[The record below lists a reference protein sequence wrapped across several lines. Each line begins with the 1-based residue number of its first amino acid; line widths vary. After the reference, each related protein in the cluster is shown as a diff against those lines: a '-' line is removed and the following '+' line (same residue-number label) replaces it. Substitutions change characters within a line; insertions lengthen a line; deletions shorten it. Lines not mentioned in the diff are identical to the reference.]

1 MIDKYFIPDDQND
14 VIVFDTKTSLPSK
27 RAYTNNVEDILRLEN
42 ILEYLNKDILK
53 LLDIN
58 SSYEVK
64 YFRNKYINRWLKRM
78 STINIILIVVLV
90 LFNGLAQGSILSI
103 ELIALLF
110 SYITSIVASII
121 INPSK
126 IKKKIEDINKLIDI
140 ESSERE
146 EIINKIEV
154 LKKEKIKTD
163 NKGILTNINYVKDLN
178 KEQDKIN
185 NLYSNK
191 KISYQKRKKSNGK
204 PAILITMAALLVAAG
219 ISAPKVIERVN
230 YANDLEKAGD
240 TTHSEFEK
248 LVMASSYNDGTYN
261 YISFSQYCT
270 VNGFTD
276 SEKNPSGLEFRKFAK
291 DELVKSYRNGTIDN
305 IMTQVIDE
313 SRGK

>member
-1 MIDKYFIPDDQND
+1 MIDKYFIPDDKND

-178 KEQDKIN
+178 EEQDKIN

-191 KISYQKRKKSNGK
+191 KIRIRRK
-204 PAILITMAALLVAAG
+204 
-219 ISAPKVIERVN
+219 
-230 YANDLEKAGD
+230 
-240 TTHSEFEK
+240 
-248 LVMASSYNDGTYN
+248 
-261 YISFSQYCT
+261 
-270 VNGFTD
+270 
-276 SEKNPSGLEFRKFAK
+276 
-291 DELVKSYRNGTIDN
+291 
-305 IMTQVIDE
+305 
-313 SRGK
+313 

>member
-1 MIDKYFIPDDQND
+1 MIDKYFIPDDKND

-64 YFRNKYINRWLKRM
+64 YFRNKYINRWLKRV

-191 KISYQKRKKSNGK
+191 KIKIRRK
-204 PAILITMAALLVAAG
+204 
-219 ISAPKVIERVN
+219 
-230 YANDLEKAGD
+230 
-240 TTHSEFEK
+240 
-248 LVMASSYNDGTYN
+248 
-261 YISFSQYCT
+261 
-270 VNGFTD
+270 
-276 SEKNPSGLEFRKFAK
+276 
-291 DELVKSYRNGTIDN
+291 
-305 IMTQVIDE
+305 
-313 SRGK
+313 

>member
-1 MIDKYFIPDDQND
+1 MIDKYFIPDDKND

-58 SSYEVK
+58 GSYEVK

-191 KISYQKRKKSNGK
+191 KIKIRRK
-204 PAILITMAALLVAAG
+204 
-219 ISAPKVIERVN
+219 
-230 YANDLEKAGD
+230 
-240 TTHSEFEK
+240 
-248 LVMASSYNDGTYN
+248 
-261 YISFSQYCT
+261 
-270 VNGFTD
+270 
-276 SEKNPSGLEFRKFAK
+276 
-291 DELVKSYRNGTIDN
+291 
-305 IMTQVIDE
+305 
-313 SRGK
+313 

>member
-1 MIDKYFIPDDQND
+1 MIDKYFIPDDKND

-78 STINIILIVVLV
+78 STINIIFIVVLV

-191 KISYQKRKKSNGK
+191 KIKIRRK
-204 PAILITMAALLVAAG
+204 
-219 ISAPKVIERVN
+219 
-230 YANDLEKAGD
+230 
-240 TTHSEFEK
+240 
-248 LVMASSYNDGTYN
+248 
-261 YISFSQYCT
+261 
-270 VNGFTD
+270 
-276 SEKNPSGLEFRKFAK
+276 
-291 DELVKSYRNGTIDN
+291 
-305 IMTQVIDE
+305 
-313 SRGK
+313 

>member
-1 MIDKYFIPDDQND
+1 MIDKYFIPDDKND

-64 YFRNKYINRWLKRM
+64 YFRNKYINRWLKRV

-154 LKKEKIKTD
+154 LKKEKIKAD

-191 KISYQKRKKSNGK
+191 KIRIRRK
-204 PAILITMAALLVAAG
+204 
-219 ISAPKVIERVN
+219 
-230 YANDLEKAGD
+230 
-240 TTHSEFEK
+240 
-248 LVMASSYNDGTYN
+248 
-261 YISFSQYCT
+261 
-270 VNGFTD
+270 
-276 SEKNPSGLEFRKFAK
+276 
-291 DELVKSYRNGTIDN
+291 
-305 IMTQVIDE
+305 
-313 SRGK
+313 

>member
-1 MIDKYFIPDDQND
+1 MIDKYFIPDDKND

-64 YFRNKYINRWLKRM
+64 YFRNKYINRWLKRV

-154 LKKEKIKTD
+154 LKKEEIKTD

-191 KISYQKRKKSNGK
+191 KIKIRRK
-204 PAILITMAALLVAAG
+204 
-219 ISAPKVIERVN
+219 
-230 YANDLEKAGD
+230 
-240 TTHSEFEK
+240 
-248 LVMASSYNDGTYN
+248 
-261 YISFSQYCT
+261 
-270 VNGFTD
+270 
-276 SEKNPSGLEFRKFAK
+276 
-291 DELVKSYRNGTIDN
+291 
-305 IMTQVIDE
+305 
-313 SRGK
+313 

>member
-1 MIDKYFIPDDQND
+1 MIDKYFIPDDKND

-64 YFRNKYINRWLKRM
+64 YFRNKYINRWLKRV

-121 INPSK
+121 TNPSK

-191 KISYQKRKKSNGK
+191 KIKIRRK
-204 PAILITMAALLVAAG
+204 
-219 ISAPKVIERVN
+219 
-230 YANDLEKAGD
+230 
-240 TTHSEFEK
+240 
-248 LVMASSYNDGTYN
+248 
-261 YISFSQYCT
+261 
-270 VNGFTD
+270 
-276 SEKNPSGLEFRKFAK
+276 
-291 DELVKSYRNGTIDN
+291 
-305 IMTQVIDE
+305 
-313 SRGK
+313 

>member
-1 MIDKYFIPDDQND
+1 MIDKYFIPDDKND

-78 STINIILIVVLV
+78 SIINIILIVVLV

-154 LKKEKIKTD
+154 LKKEKIKTH

-191 KISYQKRKKSNGK
+191 KIKIRRK
-204 PAILITMAALLVAAG
+204 
-219 ISAPKVIERVN
+219 
-230 YANDLEKAGD
+230 
-240 TTHSEFEK
+240 
-248 LVMASSYNDGTYN
+248 
-261 YISFSQYCT
+261 
-270 VNGFTD
+270 
-276 SEKNPSGLEFRKFAK
+276 
-291 DELVKSYRNGTIDN
+291 
-305 IMTQVIDE
+305 
-313 SRGK
+313 

>member
-1 MIDKYFIPDDQND
+1 MIDKYFIPDDKND

-121 INPSK
+121 INSSK

-178 KEQDKIN
+178 EEQDKIN

-191 KISYQKRKKSNGK
+191 KIRIRRK
-204 PAILITMAALLVAAG
+204 
-219 ISAPKVIERVN
+219 
-230 YANDLEKAGD
+230 
-240 TTHSEFEK
+240 
-248 LVMASSYNDGTYN
+248 
-261 YISFSQYCT
+261 
-270 VNGFTD
+270 
-276 SEKNPSGLEFRKFAK
+276 
-291 DELVKSYRNGTIDN
+291 
-305 IMTQVIDE
+305 
-313 SRGK
+313 

>member
-1 MIDKYFIPDDQND
+1 MIDKYFIPDDKND

-64 YFRNKYINRWLKRM
+64 YFRNKYINRWLKRV

-121 INPSK
+121 TNPSK

-154 LKKEKIKTD
+154 LKKEKIKAD

-191 KISYQKRKKSNGK
+191 KIKIRRK
-204 PAILITMAALLVAAG
+204 
-219 ISAPKVIERVN
+219 
-230 YANDLEKAGD
+230 
-240 TTHSEFEK
+240 
-248 LVMASSYNDGTYN
+248 
-261 YISFSQYCT
+261 
-270 VNGFTD
+270 
-276 SEKNPSGLEFRKFAK
+276 
-291 DELVKSYRNGTIDN
+291 
-305 IMTQVIDE
+305 
-313 SRGK
+313 

>member
-1 MIDKYFIPDDQND
+1 MIDKYFIPDDKND

-42 ILEYLNKDILK
+42 ILEYLNKDMKK

-78 STINIILIVVLV
+78 SIINIILIVVLV

-191 KISYQKRKKSNGK
+191 KIKIRRK
-204 PAILITMAALLVAAG
+204 
-219 ISAPKVIERVN
+219 
-230 YANDLEKAGD
+230 
-240 TTHSEFEK
+240 
-248 LVMASSYNDGTYN
+248 
-261 YISFSQYCT
+261 
-270 VNGFTD
+270 
-276 SEKNPSGLEFRKFAK
+276 
-291 DELVKSYRNGTIDN
+291 
-305 IMTQVIDE
+305 
-313 SRGK
+313 

>member
-1 MIDKYFIPDDQND
+1 MIDKYFIPDDKND

-53 LLDIN
+53 LLEIN

-64 YFRNKYINRWLKRM
+64 YFRNKYINRWLKKI

-121 INPSK
+121 TNPSK
-126 IKKKIEDINKLIDI
+126 IKKKIEDINKLINI

-163 NKGILTNINYVKDLN
+163 NKGVLTNINYVKDLN
-178 KEQDKIN
+178 EEQDKIN

-191 KISYQKRKKSNGK
+191 KIRIRRK
-204 PAILITMAALLVAAG
+204 
-219 ISAPKVIERVN
+219 
-230 YANDLEKAGD
+230 
-240 TTHSEFEK
+240 
-248 LVMASSYNDGTYN
+248 
-261 YISFSQYCT
+261 
-270 VNGFTD
+270 
-276 SEKNPSGLEFRKFAK
+276 
-291 DELVKSYRNGTIDN
+291 
-305 IMTQVIDE
+305 
-313 SRGK
+313 

>member
-1 MIDKYFIPDDQND
+1 MIDKYFIPDDKND

-53 LLDIN
+53 LLEIN

-103 ELIALLF
+103 GLIALLF

-121 INPSK
+121 TNPSK

-163 NKGILTNINYVKDLN
+163 NKGVLTNINYVKDLN
-178 KEQDKIN
+178 EEQDKIN

-191 KISYQKRKKSNGK
+191 KIRIRRK
-204 PAILITMAALLVAAG
+204 
-219 ISAPKVIERVN
+219 
-230 YANDLEKAGD
+230 
-240 TTHSEFEK
+240 
-248 LVMASSYNDGTYN
+248 
-261 YISFSQYCT
+261 
-270 VNGFTD
+270 
-276 SEKNPSGLEFRKFAK
+276 
-291 DELVKSYRNGTIDN
+291 
-305 IMTQVIDE
+305 
-313 SRGK
+313 

>member
-1 MIDKYFIPDDQND
+1 MIDKYFIPDDKND

-121 INPSK
+121 TNPSK

-191 KISYQKRKKSNGK
+191 KIKIRRK
-204 PAILITMAALLVAAG
+204 
-219 ISAPKVIERVN
+219 
-230 YANDLEKAGD
+230 
-240 TTHSEFEK
+240 
-248 LVMASSYNDGTYN
+248 
-261 YISFSQYCT
+261 
-270 VNGFTD
+270 
-276 SEKNPSGLEFRKFAK
+276 
-291 DELVKSYRNGTIDN
+291 
-305 IMTQVIDE
+305 
-313 SRGK
+313 

>member
-1 MIDKYFIPDDQND
+1 MIDKYFIPDDKND

-191 KISYQKRKKSNGK
+191 KIKIRRK
-204 PAILITMAALLVAAG
+204 
-219 ISAPKVIERVN
+219 
-230 YANDLEKAGD
+230 
-240 TTHSEFEK
+240 
-248 LVMASSYNDGTYN
+248 
-261 YISFSQYCT
+261 
-270 VNGFTD
+270 
-276 SEKNPSGLEFRKFAK
+276 
-291 DELVKSYRNGTIDN
+291 
-305 IMTQVIDE
+305 
-313 SRGK
+313 

>member
-1 MIDKYFIPDDQND
+1 MIDKYFIPDDKND

-53 LLDIN
+53 LLEIN

-64 YFRNKYINRWLKRM
+64 YFRNKYINRWLKKI

-121 INPSK
+121 TNPSK

-154 LKKEKIKTD
+154 LKKGKIKTD
-163 NKGILTNINYVKDLN
+163 NKGVLTNINYVKDLN

-191 KISYQKRKKSNGK
+191 KIKIRRK
-204 PAILITMAALLVAAG
+204 
-219 ISAPKVIERVN
+219 
-230 YANDLEKAGD
+230 
-240 TTHSEFEK
+240 
-248 LVMASSYNDGTYN
+248 
-261 YISFSQYCT
+261 
-270 VNGFTD
+270 
-276 SEKNPSGLEFRKFAK
+276 
-291 DELVKSYRNGTIDN
+291 
-305 IMTQVIDE
+305 
-313 SRGK
+313 

>member
-1 MIDKYFIPDDQND
+1 MIDKYFIPDDKND

-191 KISYQKRKKSNGK
+191 KIRIRRK
-204 PAILITMAALLVAAG
+204 
-219 ISAPKVIERVN
+219 
-230 YANDLEKAGD
+230 
-240 TTHSEFEK
+240 
-248 LVMASSYNDGTYN
+248 
-261 YISFSQYCT
+261 
-270 VNGFTD
+270 
-276 SEKNPSGLEFRKFAK
+276 
-291 DELVKSYRNGTIDN
+291 
-305 IMTQVIDE
+305 
-313 SRGK
+313 

>member
-1 MIDKYFIPDDQND
+1 MIDKYFIPDDKND

-64 YFRNKYINRWLKRM
+64 YFRNKYINRWLKRV

-110 SYITSIVASII
+110 FYITSIVASII

-178 KEQDKIN
+178 EEQDKIN

-191 KISYQKRKKSNGK
+191 KIRIRRK
-204 PAILITMAALLVAAG
+204 
-219 ISAPKVIERVN
+219 
-230 YANDLEKAGD
+230 
-240 TTHSEFEK
+240 
-248 LVMASSYNDGTYN
+248 
-261 YISFSQYCT
+261 
-270 VNGFTD
+270 
-276 SEKNPSGLEFRKFAK
+276 
-291 DELVKSYRNGTIDN
+291 
-305 IMTQVIDE
+305 
-313 SRGK
+313 

>member
-1 MIDKYFIPDDQND
+1 MIDKYFIPDDKND

-53 LLDIN
+53 LLEIN

-64 YFRNKYINRWLKRM
+64 YFRNKYINRWLKKI

-121 INPSK
+121 TNPSK
-126 IKKKIEDINKLIDI
+126 IKKKIEDISKLIDI

-163 NKGILTNINYVKDLN
+163 NKGVLTNINYVKDLN
-178 KEQDKIN
+178 EEQDKIN

-191 KISYQKRKKSNGK
+191 KIRIRRK
-204 PAILITMAALLVAAG
+204 
-219 ISAPKVIERVN
+219 
-230 YANDLEKAGD
+230 
-240 TTHSEFEK
+240 
-248 LVMASSYNDGTYN
+248 
-261 YISFSQYCT
+261 
-270 VNGFTD
+270 
-276 SEKNPSGLEFRKFAK
+276 
-291 DELVKSYRNGTIDN
+291 
-305 IMTQVIDE
+305 
-313 SRGK
+313 

>member
-1 MIDKYFIPDDQND
+1 MIDKYFIPDDKND

-121 INPSK
+121 INSSK
-126 IKKKIEDINKLIDI
+126 IKKKIEDINKLINI

-178 KEQDKIN
+178 EEQDKIN

-191 KISYQKRKKSNGK
+191 KIRIRRK
-204 PAILITMAALLVAAG
+204 
-219 ISAPKVIERVN
+219 
-230 YANDLEKAGD
+230 
-240 TTHSEFEK
+240 
-248 LVMASSYNDGTYN
+248 
-261 YISFSQYCT
+261 
-270 VNGFTD
+270 
-276 SEKNPSGLEFRKFAK
+276 
-291 DELVKSYRNGTIDN
+291 
-305 IMTQVIDE
+305 
-313 SRGK
+313 

>member
-1 MIDKYFIPDDQND
+1 MIDKYFIPDDKND

-64 YFRNKYINRWLKRM
+64 YFRNKYINRWLKRV

-191 KISYQKRKKSNGK
+191 KIRIRRK
-204 PAILITMAALLVAAG
+204 
-219 ISAPKVIERVN
+219 
-230 YANDLEKAGD
+230 
-240 TTHSEFEK
+240 
-248 LVMASSYNDGTYN
+248 
-261 YISFSQYCT
+261 
-270 VNGFTD
+270 
-276 SEKNPSGLEFRKFAK
+276 
-291 DELVKSYRNGTIDN
+291 
-305 IMTQVIDE
+305 
-313 SRGK
+313 

>member
-1 MIDKYFIPDDQND
+1 MIDKYFIPGDKND

-58 SSYEVK
+58 GSYEVK

-154 LKKEKIKTD
+154 LKKEKIKPD

-191 KISYQKRKKSNGK
+191 KIKIRRK
-204 PAILITMAALLVAAG
+204 
-219 ISAPKVIERVN
+219 
-230 YANDLEKAGD
+230 
-240 TTHSEFEK
+240 
-248 LVMASSYNDGTYN
+248 
-261 YISFSQYCT
+261 
-270 VNGFTD
+270 
-276 SEKNPSGLEFRKFAK
+276 
-291 DELVKSYRNGTIDN
+291 
-305 IMTQVIDE
+305 
-313 SRGK
+313 

>member
-1 MIDKYFIPDDQND
+1 MIDKYFIPDDKND

-53 LLDIN
+53 LLEIN
-58 SSYEVK
+58 SSYEIK
-64 YFRNKYINRWLKRM
+64 YFRNKYINRWLKKI

-121 INPSK
+121 TNPSK

-163 NKGILTNINYVKDLN
+163 NKGVLTNINYVKDLN
-178 KEQDKIN
+178 EEQDKIN

-191 KISYQKRKKSNGK
+191 KIKIRRK
-204 PAILITMAALLVAAG
+204 
-219 ISAPKVIERVN
+219 
-230 YANDLEKAGD
+230 
-240 TTHSEFEK
+240 
-248 LVMASSYNDGTYN
+248 
-261 YISFSQYCT
+261 
-270 VNGFTD
+270 
-276 SEKNPSGLEFRKFAK
+276 
-291 DELVKSYRNGTIDN
+291 
-305 IMTQVIDE
+305 
-313 SRGK
+313 

>member
-1 MIDKYFIPDDQND
+1 MIDKYFIPDDKND

-126 IKKKIEDINKLIDI
+126 IKKKIENINKLIDI

-191 KISYQKRKKSNGK
+191 KIKIRRK
-204 PAILITMAALLVAAG
+204 
-219 ISAPKVIERVN
+219 
-230 YANDLEKAGD
+230 
-240 TTHSEFEK
+240 
-248 LVMASSYNDGTYN
+248 
-261 YISFSQYCT
+261 
-270 VNGFTD
+270 
-276 SEKNPSGLEFRKFAK
+276 
-291 DELVKSYRNGTIDN
+291 
-305 IMTQVIDE
+305 
-313 SRGK
+313 

>member
-1 MIDKYFIPDDQND
+1 MIDKYFIPDDKND

-53 LLDIN
+53 ILDIN

-178 KEQDKIN
+178 EEQDKIN

-191 KISYQKRKKSNGK
+191 KIRIRRK
-204 PAILITMAALLVAAG
+204 
-219 ISAPKVIERVN
+219 
-230 YANDLEKAGD
+230 
-240 TTHSEFEK
+240 
-248 LVMASSYNDGTYN
+248 
-261 YISFSQYCT
+261 
-270 VNGFTD
+270 
-276 SEKNPSGLEFRKFAK
+276 
-291 DELVKSYRNGTIDN
+291 
-305 IMTQVIDE
+305 
-313 SRGK
+313 

>member
-1 MIDKYFIPDDQND
+1 MIDKYFIPDDKND

-42 ILEYLNKDILK
+42 VLEYLNKDILK

-64 YFRNKYINRWLKRM
+64 YFRNKYINRWLKRV

-110 SYITSIVASII
+110 SYITSIAVSII
-121 INPSK
+121 TNPSK

-191 KISYQKRKKSNGK
+191 KIKIRRK
-204 PAILITMAALLVAAG
+204 
-219 ISAPKVIERVN
+219 
-230 YANDLEKAGD
+230 
-240 TTHSEFEK
+240 
-248 LVMASSYNDGTYN
+248 
-261 YISFSQYCT
+261 
-270 VNGFTD
+270 
-276 SEKNPSGLEFRKFAK
+276 
-291 DELVKSYRNGTIDN
+291 
-305 IMTQVIDE
+305 
-313 SRGK
+313 

>member
-1 MIDKYFIPDDQND
+1 MIDKYFIPDDKND

-64 YFRNKYINRWLKRM
+64 YFRNKYINRWLKRV

-103 ELIALLF
+103 EVIALLF

-121 INPSK
+121 TNPSK
-126 IKKKIEDINKLIDI
+126 IKKKIENINKLIDI

-191 KISYQKRKKSNGK
+191 KIKIRRK
-204 PAILITMAALLVAAG
+204 
-219 ISAPKVIERVN
+219 
-230 YANDLEKAGD
+230 
-240 TTHSEFEK
+240 
-248 LVMASSYNDGTYN
+248 
-261 YISFSQYCT
+261 
-270 VNGFTD
+270 
-276 SEKNPSGLEFRKFAK
+276 
-291 DELVKSYRNGTIDN
+291 
-305 IMTQVIDE
+305 
-313 SRGK
+313 

>member
-1 MIDKYFIPDDQND
+1 MIDKYFIPDDKND

-121 INPSK
+121 TNPSK

-178 KEQDKIN
+178 EEQDKIN

-191 KISYQKRKKSNGK
+191 KIRIRRK
-204 PAILITMAALLVAAG
+204 
-219 ISAPKVIERVN
+219 
-230 YANDLEKAGD
+230 
-240 TTHSEFEK
+240 
-248 LVMASSYNDGTYN
+248 
-261 YISFSQYCT
+261 
-270 VNGFTD
+270 
-276 SEKNPSGLEFRKFAK
+276 
-291 DELVKSYRNGTIDN
+291 
-305 IMTQVIDE
+305 
-313 SRGK
+313 

>member
-1 MIDKYFIPDDQND
+1 MIDKYFIPDDKND

-64 YFRNKYINRWLKRM
+64 YFRNKYINRWLKRI
-78 STINIILIVVLV
+78 STINIILIIVLV

-121 INPSK
+121 TNPSK

-178 KEQDKIN
+178 EEQDKIN

-191 KISYQKRKKSNGK
+191 KIRIRRK
-204 PAILITMAALLVAAG
+204 
-219 ISAPKVIERVN
+219 
-230 YANDLEKAGD
+230 
-240 TTHSEFEK
+240 
-248 LVMASSYNDGTYN
+248 
-261 YISFSQYCT
+261 
-270 VNGFTD
+270 
-276 SEKNPSGLEFRKFAK
+276 
-291 DELVKSYRNGTIDN
+291 
-305 IMTQVIDE
+305 
-313 SRGK
+313 

>member
-1 MIDKYFIPDDQND
+1 MIDKYFIPDDKND

-121 INPSK
+121 TNPSK

-163 NKGILTNINYVKDLN
+163 NKGFLTNIIYVKDLN

-191 KISYQKRKKSNGK
+191 KIKIRRK
-204 PAILITMAALLVAAG
+204 
-219 ISAPKVIERVN
+219 
-230 YANDLEKAGD
+230 
-240 TTHSEFEK
+240 
-248 LVMASSYNDGTYN
+248 
-261 YISFSQYCT
+261 
-270 VNGFTD
+270 
-276 SEKNPSGLEFRKFAK
+276 
-291 DELVKSYRNGTIDN
+291 
-305 IMTQVIDE
+305 
-313 SRGK
+313 

>member
-1 MIDKYFIPDDQND
+1 MIDKYFIPDDKND

-121 INPSK
+121 TNPSK
-126 IKKKIEDINKLIDI
+126 IKKKIEDISKLIDI

-191 KISYQKRKKSNGK
+191 KIKIRRK
-204 PAILITMAALLVAAG
+204 
-219 ISAPKVIERVN
+219 
-230 YANDLEKAGD
+230 
-240 TTHSEFEK
+240 
-248 LVMASSYNDGTYN
+248 
-261 YISFSQYCT
+261 
-270 VNGFTD
+270 
-276 SEKNPSGLEFRKFAK
+276 
-291 DELVKSYRNGTIDN
+291 
-305 IMTQVIDE
+305 
-313 SRGK
+313 

>member
-1 MIDKYFIPDDQND
+1 MIDKYFIPDDKND

-27 RAYTNNVEDILRLEN
+27 RTYTNNVEDILRLEN

-53 LLDIN
+53 LLEIN
-58 SSYEVK
+58 SSYEIK
-64 YFRNKYINRWLKRM
+64 YFRNKYINRWLKKI

-121 INPSK
+121 TNPSK

-163 NKGILTNINYVKDLN
+163 NKGVLTNINYVKDLN
-178 KEQDKIN
+178 EEQDKIN

-191 KISYQKRKKSNGK
+191 KIRIRRK
-204 PAILITMAALLVAAG
+204 
-219 ISAPKVIERVN
+219 
-230 YANDLEKAGD
+230 
-240 TTHSEFEK
+240 
-248 LVMASSYNDGTYN
+248 
-261 YISFSQYCT
+261 
-270 VNGFTD
+270 
-276 SEKNPSGLEFRKFAK
+276 
-291 DELVKSYRNGTIDN
+291 
-305 IMTQVIDE
+305 
-313 SRGK
+313 

>member
-1 MIDKYFIPDDQND
+1 MIDKYFIPDDKND

-64 YFRNKYINRWLKRM
+64 YFKNKYINRWLKRM

-191 KISYQKRKKSNGK
+191 KIKIRRK
-204 PAILITMAALLVAAG
+204 
-219 ISAPKVIERVN
+219 
-230 YANDLEKAGD
+230 
-240 TTHSEFEK
+240 
-248 LVMASSYNDGTYN
+248 
-261 YISFSQYCT
+261 
-270 VNGFTD
+270 
-276 SEKNPSGLEFRKFAK
+276 
-291 DELVKSYRNGTIDN
+291 
-305 IMTQVIDE
+305 
-313 SRGK
+313 

>member
-1 MIDKYFIPDDQND
+1 MIDKYFIPDDKND

-42 ILEYLNKDILK
+42 VLEYLNKDILK
-53 LLDIN
+53 LLEIN
-58 SSYEVK
+58 SSYEIK
-64 YFRNKYINRWLKRM
+64 YFRNKYINRWLKKI

-121 INPSK
+121 TNPSK

-163 NKGILTNINYVKDLN
+163 NKGVLTNINYVKDLN
-178 KEQDKIN
+178 EEQDKIN

-191 KISYQKRKKSNGK
+191 KIRIRRK
-204 PAILITMAALLVAAG
+204 
-219 ISAPKVIERVN
+219 
-230 YANDLEKAGD
+230 
-240 TTHSEFEK
+240 
-248 LVMASSYNDGTYN
+248 
-261 YISFSQYCT
+261 
-270 VNGFTD
+270 
-276 SEKNPSGLEFRKFAK
+276 
-291 DELVKSYRNGTIDN
+291 
-305 IMTQVIDE
+305 
-313 SRGK
+313 

>member
-1 MIDKYFIPDDQND
+1 MIDKYFIPDDKND

-126 IKKKIEDINKLIDI
+126 IKKKIENINKLIDI

-178 KEQDKIN
+178 EEQDKIN

-191 KISYQKRKKSNGK
+191 KIRIRRK
-204 PAILITMAALLVAAG
+204 
-219 ISAPKVIERVN
+219 
-230 YANDLEKAGD
+230 
-240 TTHSEFEK
+240 
-248 LVMASSYNDGTYN
+248 
-261 YISFSQYCT
+261 
-270 VNGFTD
+270 
-276 SEKNPSGLEFRKFAK
+276 
-291 DELVKSYRNGTIDN
+291 
-305 IMTQVIDE
+305 
-313 SRGK
+313 

>member
-1 MIDKYFIPDDQND
+1 MIDKYFIPDDKND

-64 YFRNKYINRWLKRM
+64 YFRNKYINRWLKRV

-154 LKKEKIKTD
+154 LKKEKIKAD

-191 KISYQKRKKSNGK
+191 KIKIRRK
-204 PAILITMAALLVAAG
+204 
-219 ISAPKVIERVN
+219 
-230 YANDLEKAGD
+230 
-240 TTHSEFEK
+240 
-248 LVMASSYNDGTYN
+248 
-261 YISFSQYCT
+261 
-270 VNGFTD
+270 
-276 SEKNPSGLEFRKFAK
+276 
-291 DELVKSYRNGTIDN
+291 
-305 IMTQVIDE
+305 
-313 SRGK
+313 

>member
-1 MIDKYFIPDDQND
+1 MIDKYFIPDDKND

-78 STINIILIVVLV
+78 SIINIILIVVLV

-121 INPSK
+121 TNPSK

-191 KISYQKRKKSNGK
+191 KIKIRRK
-204 PAILITMAALLVAAG
+204 
-219 ISAPKVIERVN
+219 
-230 YANDLEKAGD
+230 
-240 TTHSEFEK
+240 
-248 LVMASSYNDGTYN
+248 
-261 YISFSQYCT
+261 
-270 VNGFTD
+270 
-276 SEKNPSGLEFRKFAK
+276 
-291 DELVKSYRNGTIDN
+291 
-305 IMTQVIDE
+305 
-313 SRGK
+313 

>member
-1 MIDKYFIPDDQND
+1 MIDKYFIPDDKND

-90 LFNGLAQGSILSI
+90 LFNGLVQGSILSI

-121 INPSK
+121 TNPSK

-191 KISYQKRKKSNGK
+191 KIKIRRK
-204 PAILITMAALLVAAG
+204 
-219 ISAPKVIERVN
+219 
-230 YANDLEKAGD
+230 
-240 TTHSEFEK
+240 
-248 LVMASSYNDGTYN
+248 
-261 YISFSQYCT
+261 
-270 VNGFTD
+270 
-276 SEKNPSGLEFRKFAK
+276 
-291 DELVKSYRNGTIDN
+291 
-305 IMTQVIDE
+305 
-313 SRGK
+313 

>member
-1 MIDKYFIPDDQND
+1 MIDKYFIPDDKND

-163 NKGILTNINYVKDLN
+163 NKGVLTNINYVKDLN

-191 KISYQKRKKSNGK
+191 KIKIRRK
-204 PAILITMAALLVAAG
+204 
-219 ISAPKVIERVN
+219 
-230 YANDLEKAGD
+230 
-240 TTHSEFEK
+240 
-248 LVMASSYNDGTYN
+248 
-261 YISFSQYCT
+261 
-270 VNGFTD
+270 
-276 SEKNPSGLEFRKFAK
+276 
-291 DELVKSYRNGTIDN
+291 
-305 IMTQVIDE
+305 
-313 SRGK
+313 